1 MRTDQDIQE
10 DVEQE
15 LQWDPDLD
23 ATNIAVSVKDGV
35 VTLAGFVKSLND
47 KYEAESATK
56 RVAGVRAV
64 ANDLELRLPAIN
76 ERPDPDIAR
85 DAITAITTQLPISFE
100 NIKVTVRDGWF
111 TLEGRAE
118 WQYQKNTAENAVR
131 RVRGVKGVS
140 NMIALKPRAK
150 PAEIRNKI
158 QEAFKR
164 NAEVDANRIVV
175 ETNGSEVILSGT
187 VRSWLERH
195 EAERV
200 AWSAPGVTKVED
212 RIVVAHPWPAH
223 DEAAGNASARKGC
236 PPGRYGEVAIRQR
249 AKRLERHSPSPR
261 SAQALAAIELS
272 PTRSSRAR
280 RFRIFTV
287 RLPAKVITPRCRRS
301 VSERQTVSTETAR

>member
-1 MRTDQDIQE
+1 MRTDQAIQE

-64 ANDLELRLPAIN
+64 ANDLELRLPAID

-85 DAITAITTQLPISFE
+85 DAIAAITIQLPISFE
-100 NIKVTVRDGWF
+100 NIKVTVRDGWV

-164 NAEVDANRIVV
+164 NAEVDANRIVI

-187 VRSWLERH
+187 VRSWLERC
-195 EAERV
+195 EAERL

-212 RIVVAHPWPAH
+212 RIVVAHPWPPH
-223 DEAAGNASARKGC
+223 VR
-236 PPGRYGEVAIRQR
+236 RT
-249 AKRLERHSPSPR
+249 SPR
-261 SAQALAAIELS
+261 
-272 PTRSSRAR
+272 
-280 RFRIFTV
+280 
-287 RLPAKVITPRCRRS
+287 
-301 VSERQTVSTETAR
+301 